1 MCARAVCARAVAST
15 GQNQNIPPSA
25 PEGSPQRQRR
35 GEQKNP
41 GTATS
46 AADSV
51 RIRRMLNRLKTFDVG
66 LWLLPL
72 LLLWVLLAA
81 QPLGAKTAE
90 KSSNESSGWNAG
102 VSLSFG
108 NQPTI
113 TSQLRL
119 PGQYEDEETGLHYNF
134 RRYYEPETRRYIT
147 SDPIGVEGG
156 INLYQYAGS
165 DPVNLADPTGE
176 VAPAVKLVFDV
187 GSLYGRCYASCKLSG
202 AVFNK
207 LTGACEEPPWA
218 DCAKEC
224 LNPFNWGGRKAGKR
238 GVRAPKGGVNA
249 TSMSDI
255 LLPNGRPIGYVSKG
269 AGPRIRTVTSNQ
281 FGQLQSQLMD
291 GATPVATPS
300 RYTGTWYQR
309 ADGTVFGIRTS
320 TGSGTTIDVIKS
332 NNPSLP
338 PGLKVHQQ

>member
-1 MCARAVCARAVAST
+1 
-15 GQNQNIPPSA
+15 
-25 PEGSPQRQRR
+25 
-35 GEQKNP
+35 
-41 GTATS
+41 
-46 AADSV
+46 
-51 RIRRMLNRLKTFDVG
+51 MLNRLKTFDVG

-134 RRYYEPETRRYIT
+134 RRCYEPETGRYIT

-176 VAPAVKLVFDV
+176 VAFIPFMIAADEM
-187 GSLYGRCYASCKLSG
+187 YARCYAYCMLVG
-202 AVFNK
+202 TAINHV
-207 LTGACEEPPWA
+207 TDACEELPWK
-218 DCAKEC
+218 DCSKEC
-224 LNPFNWGGRKAGKR
+224 LNPLNWSGRGVGRR
-238 GVRAPKGGVNA
+238 GVRAAQRGANLEASALRTALEKATPTPGNPNQLMVVLDDGTRVIFRRDFGAEAHRLGGPFQGAGKIDHYNIEIQVPKPGSRGGVNIIENVHVVP
-249 TSMSDI
+249 D
-255 LLPNGRPIGYVSKG
+255 GKGGYTWWG
-269 AGPRIRTVTSNQ
+269 T
-281 FGQLQSQLMD
+281 D
-291 GATPVATPS
+291 G
-300 RYTGTWYQR
+300 
-309 ADGTVFGIRTS
+309 
-320 TGSGTTIDVIKS
+320 VIK
-332 NNPSLP
+332 
-338 PGLKVHQQ
+338 K